1 MAQSV
6 SISGMVV
13 GPCAYLA
20 CSRGHFGLEVML
32 TCSTT
37 WFFLGSSTM
46 EPTAEELSTF
56 RTAKDLCDWAEL
68 VDAEEAAASPRR
80 TFLAALG
87 ATENTKLFL
96 LAAIPE
102 STWQIIMSEWQ
113 IGNLKPTA
121 IH

>member
-1 MAQSV
+1 MLHH
-6 SISGMVV
+6 MVF
-13 GPCAYLA
+13 P
-20 CSRGHFGLEVML
+20 
-32 TCSTT
+32 
-37 WFFLGSSTM
+37 GSSTM

-96 LAAIPE
+96 LAAIPV
-102 STWQIIMSEWQ
+102 STWQTIISE
-113 IGNLKPTA
+113 
-121 IH
+121 